1 MRAIKGAVEY
11 NDYVTSREA
20 EFLRYETFLNKV
32 EPKYPIGFIKNRL
45 YSSENGRRVFG
56 RASLYVN
63 PYLEA
68 SNYYIMVGT
77 DVIET
82 SDVWAYSNFHVVEE
96 LYDWFLVAYGRERV
110 AVDLMLDKHYVNFD
124 FNVGSGNNKCC
135 ISVTSKRDAYSSSY
149 SYPIAGITGFGYSDN
164 IKLDN
169 LPNPTQG
176 ILNVVKQYAT
186 AQTARLTKKVSAM
199 QKTIDKNLHIIQT
212 I

>member
-11 NDYVTSREA
+11 NDYVNSREA

-32 EPKYPIGFIKNRL
+32 EPRYPIGFIKNRL
-45 YSSENGRRVFG
+45 YSSEDGRRVFG

-68 SNYYIMVGT
+68 SNYYIMAGT
-77 DVIET
+77 QVIET

-110 AVDLMLDKHYVNFD
+110 AVDLMLDKYYVNFT

-135 ISVTSKRDAYSSSY
+135 ISVTTKHDAYAPSY
-149 SYPIAGITGFGYSDN
+149 TTAGITGFGSCN
-164 IKLDN
+164 TIRLEN
-169 LPNPTQG
+169 LLNPTQAV
-176 ILNVVKQYAT
+176 LREVKQYA
-186 AQTARLTKKVSAM
+186 ADQTARLTKKVSAM